1 MLVDCHGGRR
11 RRYWCAARDSLVRA
25 MEDHLRHL
33 GRTGEQP
40 LPVERVGTWEVSEM
54 ASIKLERLA
63 GRDLGHGDVDVV
75 IVPDLA
81 CKGFHINVS
90 FLAVPEG
97 LLQLECTRR
106 SQG

>member
-40 LPVERVGTWEVSEM
+40 LPVERVGTWEVSERTG
-54 ASIKLERLA
+54 AKLDESRFLS
-63 GRDLGHGDVDVV
+63 RV
-75 IVPDLA
+75 IVNLRAPASQSDMHEEL
-81 CKGFHINVS
+81 CFHLSN
-90 FLAVPEG
+90 
-97 LLQLECTRR
+97 QNC
-106 SQG
+106 

>member
-40 LPVERVGTWEVSEM
+40 LPVERVGTWEVRTSM
-54 ASIKLERLA
+54 
-63 GRDLGHGDVDVV
+63 HVCMGDSKQFFRE
-75 IVPDLA
+75 PRCA
-81 CKGFHINVS
+81 
-90 FLAVPEG
+90 
-97 LLQLECTRR
+97 
-106 SQG
+106 